1 MEKGGQMGLIL
12 TTKVKHK
19 HTRNKLCR
27 QKETTLKLEKCV
39 EKIAQLK
46 FRYEKQCWP
55 VMA

>member
-1 MEKGGQMGLIL
+1 MEKWGQMGLIL
-12 TTKVKHK
+12 KTKVKHK
-19 HTRNKLCR
+19 HTRNRFCR
-27 QKETTLKLEKCV
+27 QRKTTLKLEKCV